1 MHLGRNQLFYGDNL
15 DVLRRTSDLLRVL
28 AKRWCWLSMASD
40 IGWRLWAHSQ

>member
-1 MHLGRNQLFYGDNL
+1 MSLGRNLLFYGDNL
-15 DVLRRTSDLLRVL
+15 DVLRRTSDLRVL